1 MKSRCAEDVIAIDN
15 LLNTQ
20 NTRITSTQLYVF
32 VILPALT
39 MCCMVISQS
48 LLSFSLIRN
57 SRFDFWPPPRDH
69 LKHQDRKR
77 FPDTSDEPAQVQTFH
92 RTRVR
97 TLATLVTH

>member
-1 MKSRCAEDVIAIDN
+1 MFFGEAQAPNKTHMKSRCAEDVIAIDN

-48 LLSFSLIRN
+48 LLSVQFNSKFS
-57 SRFDFWPPPRDH
+57 F
-69 LKHQDRKR
+69 
-77 FPDTSDEPAQVQTFH
+77 
-92 RTRVR
+92 
-97 TLATLVTH
+97 